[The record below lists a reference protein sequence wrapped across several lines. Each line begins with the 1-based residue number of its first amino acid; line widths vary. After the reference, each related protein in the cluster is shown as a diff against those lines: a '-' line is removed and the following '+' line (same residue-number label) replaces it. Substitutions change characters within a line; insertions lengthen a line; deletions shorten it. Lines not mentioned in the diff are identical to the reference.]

1 MPAQPL
7 ESSFIA
13 WVAALLIAPPLAVLV
28 LTEVIVRVS
37 QQHPRLG
44 RTIALFRNVVLPLLL
59 IRLILQFVLGM
70 DPTEPTV
77 VAVET
82 VLLLVLLYALLA
94 LLNLFIQGLAS
105 PAAYPAVEA
114 STPLPPPKLFQLQ
127 RMWGEALR
135 TLIVVGVAL
144 YLLNIVWG
152 VPLNQTFVVL
162 GGALIVLAISLQE
175 TLNGL
180 FAGLL
185 LAFEK
190 PFEVGHWIRCGP
202 YEGRILEMSWHSVR
216 LSTRERDVVVIP
228 NRLLNK
234 EVVVNYSL
242 HDPLHAE
249 NIQVSFP
256 AEYPPNQIKE
266 VLREV
271 ALSTPGVI
279 PQPPPQIRTQAY
291 QYSQAAIEYSIKIY
305 VDSFEQTEGIRD
317 EILTRI
323 YYAARRHKLSS
334 PLPSAIHYARDS
346 HTLTPP
352 DDYPAILETLKGIG
366 FLTHLSETQLA
377 TLAHSTLLHRY
388 GRLER
393 IVQQGGG
400 CPGLYY
406 ILSGQ
411 VELFGSDGQGQQI
424 PLTTLKAGDVL
435 GESTLLRN
443 QTSPYTAIVD
453 EDLTALLIERA
464 SLVTTA
470 ETNLRL
476 AKEMSRFIEQR
487 QKMIA
492 AALSNRQPSL
502 SPAKATNGAAS

>member
-7 ESSFIA
+7 ETPFIA

-37 QQHPRLG
+37 QQHPQLG

-70 DPTEPTV
+70 HPIEPTV

-82 VLLLVLLYALLA
+82 VFLLVLLYTLLA
-94 LLNLFIQGLAS
+94 LLNFFIPGLEP
-105 PAAYPAVEA
+105 PAHPPEA
-114 STPLPPPKLFQLQ
+114 SAPLPPPKSFQLP
-127 RMWGEALR
+127 RVWGEALR

-152 VPLNQTFVVL
+152 VPLNQIFVVL
-162 GGALIVLAISLQE
+162 GGALIVLAIALQE
-175 TLNGL
+175 TLNGV

-202 YEGRILEMSWHSVR
+202 YEGRILEMNWHSVR
-216 LSTRERDVVVIP
+216 LSTRERDIVVIP

-234 EVVVNYSL
+234 EVTVNYSL

-271 ALSTPGVI
+271 ALATPGVI
-279 PQPPPQIRTQAY
+279 PQPPPQIRIQAY
-291 QYSQAAIEYSIKIY
+291 QYSQAAIEYRIKIY
-305 VDSFEQTEGIRD
+305 VDNFERTEGIRD
-317 EILTRI
+317 EILTRL

-366 FLTHLSETQLA
+366 FLTHLSDTQLA

-388 GRLER
+388 GRLEQ
-393 IVQQGGG
+393 IVQQGGD

-411 VELFGSDGQGQQI
+411 VDLTGSDGEGQQI
-424 PLTTLKAGDVL
+424 SLTTLKAGDVL
-435 GESTLLRN
+435 GESALLRN

-453 EDLTALLIERA
+453 EDLTALLIERVP
-464 SLVTTA
+464 LVATA

-502 SPAKATNGAAS
+502 LSAKATNGAPS

>member
-37 QQHPRLG
+37 QQYPRLG
-44 RTIALFRNVVLPLLL
+44 RTIVLFRNVVLPLLL

-70 DPTEPTV
+70 HPTEPTV

-82 VLLLVLLYALLA
+82 VFLLVLLYALLA

-105 PAAYPAVEA
+105 PAAHPAVEA
-114 STPLPPPKLFQLQ
+114 SAPFPPPKLFQLQ
-127 RMWGEALR
+127 RVWGEALR
-135 TLIVVGVAL
+135 TLIVGGVAL

-216 LSTRERDVVVIP
+216 LSTRERDIVVIP

-249 NIQVSFP
+249 NIQVNFP

-266 VLREV
+266 VLHEV

-279 PQPPPQIRTQAY
+279 PQPPPPDSHPSIPVQPGRHRILYQNLCRQLRTDRRDPRRNSDPDLLCSQTAQAEF
-291 QYSQAAIEYSIKIY
+291 AVALCHPL
-305 VDSFEQTEGIRD
+305 R
-317 EILTRI
+317 TRQPHI
-323 YYAARRHKLSS
+323 DPARR
-334 PLPSAIHYARDS
+334 LPCHSGNAQRHWIFD
-346 HTLTPP
+346 P
-352 DDYPAILETLKGIG
+352 
-366 FLTHLSETQLA
+366 SE
-377 TLAHSTLLHRY
+377 
-388 GRLER
+388 
-393 IVQQGGG
+393 
-400 CPGLYY
+400 
-406 ILSGQ
+406 
-411 VELFGSDGQGQQI
+411 
-424 PLTTLKAGDVL
+424 
-435 GESTLLRN
+435 
-443 QTSPYTAIVD
+443 
-453 EDLTALLIERA
+453 
-464 SLVTTA
+464 
-470 ETNLRL
+470 
-476 AKEMSRFIEQR
+476 
-487 QKMIA
+487 
-492 AALSNRQPSL
+492 
-502 SPAKATNGAAS
+502 

>member
-1 MPAQPL
+1 MPTQPL
-7 ESSFIA
+7 ETSFIA
-13 WVAALLIAPPLAVLV
+13 WVAALLIAPPLIVLI

-37 QQHPRLG
+37 QQSPRLG

-70 DPTEPTV
+70 HPTDLTV

-82 VLLLVLLYALLA
+82 VFLLVLLYALLA
-94 LLNLFIQGLAS
+94 LLDLFIQGLKH
-105 PAAYPAVEA
+105 PAPPAVEA
-114 STPLPPPKLFQLQ
+114 SAPSPSPNSFQLT
-127 RMWGEALR
+127 RVWGEALR
-135 TLIVVGVAL
+135 ILTVVGIAI
-144 YLLNIVWG
+144 YLLNVVWG
-152 VPLNQTFVVL
+152 VPLNQIFVVL
-162 GGALIVLAISLQE
+162 GGALVVLAIALQE
-175 TLNGL
+175 TLNSI

-202 YEGRILEMSWHSVR
+202 YEGRILEMNWRSIR
-216 LSTRERDVVVIP
+216 LSTRERDIVVLP
-228 NRLLNK
+228 NRLLTK
-234 EVVVNYSL
+234 EVTVNYSL

-249 NIQVSFP
+249 TIQVSFP

-266 VLREV
+266 ILREV
-271 ALSTPGVI
+271 TLATPGVI
-279 PQPPPQIRTQAY
+279 PQPPPQIRVQEY
-291 QYSQAAIEYSIKIY
+291 QYSQAAIQYQIKIY
-305 VDSFEQTEGIRD
+305 VDNFEQTEWIRD
-317 EILTRI
+317 EILTRL

-334 PLPSAIHYARDS
+334 PLPSVIQYARDS

-366 FLTHLSETQLA
+366 FLTHLSDEQLT

-388 GRLER
+388 GRLEQ
-393 IVQQGGG
+393 IVQQGRS

-411 VELFGSDGQGQQI
+411 VELTGSDGRGQQI

-435 GESTLLRN
+435 GESALLRN
-443 QTSPYTAIVD
+443 QTSPYTAIVE
-453 EDLTALLIERA
+453 EDLTGLFIERA
-464 SLVTTA
+464 SLVATA

-476 AKEMSRFIEQR
+476 AKEMNRFIEQR
-487 QKMIA
+487 QKMVA
-492 AALSNRQPSL
+492 AALSNWQPSIL
-502 SPAKATNGAAS
+502 STKPTKGAAL